1 MDNAAKE
8 GYLDAVKQEI
18 LLFKDLSGVLEKEKK
33 LLVANTAAGL
43 ENVLK
48 EKEGI
53 VSAIAM
59 HEGLKRESLIAMA
72 RSLNFDRYENIKLM
86 DVLIAAG
93 ENDAREIENAVEGLV
108 RMLEKVSGANAGNI
122 RMVRNFMKLSGF
134 TRDLVE
140 KLSAPK
146 QVTYSEDGGKQFVK
160 DGGKKL
166 DFKI

>member
-8 GYLDAVKQEI
+8 AYLDSVKHESS
-18 LLFKDLSGVLEKEKK
+18 LFNDLSGVLEKEKK
-33 LLVANTAAGL
+33 LLVANNASGL
-43 ENVLK
+43 EAVLK

-53 VSAIAM
+53 ISGIAL
-59 HEGLKRESLIAMA
+59 HEGLKRERLFAMA
-72 RSLNFDRYENIKLM
+72 RSLNLAGAESIKLM
-86 DVLIAAG
+86 DVLMAAG
-93 ENDAREIENAVEGLV
+93 ESDAREIEDAVEGLV
-108 RMLEKVSGANAGNI
+108 RLLEKISGANSGNI

-140 KLSAPK
+140 KLSGPK